1 MGTYTVEADILYKPW
16 VLGFFFF
23 PFWKA
28 CLSVYP
34 RPFHKVHEIKTIFIT
49 LGCYCLLHFTGV
61 LHDTLLCKRST
72 LIHDPLE
79 KGMAIHCS
87 TLAWRIPST
96 GGLWFTGWQRVGH
109 D

>member
-23 PFWKA
+23 FPFWKA
-28 CLSVYP
+28 CLSVHP

-61 LHDTLLCKRST
+61 LHDTLL
-72 LIHDPLE
+72 
-79 KGMAIHCS
+79 
-87 TLAWRIPST
+87 
-96 GGLWFTGWQRVGH
+96 
-109 D
+109 